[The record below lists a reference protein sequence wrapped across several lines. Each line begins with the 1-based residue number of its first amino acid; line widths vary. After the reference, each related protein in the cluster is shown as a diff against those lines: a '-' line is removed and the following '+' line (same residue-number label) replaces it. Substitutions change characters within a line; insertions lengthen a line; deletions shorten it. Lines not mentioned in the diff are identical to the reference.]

1 MKKLAMVAFLAMMT
15 AGFSASAFGG
25 LAREGEQ
32 NFFYYFGTPCASPC
46 AAPAPTCAPV
56 NPCRPMCPPPPCPV
70 KCCPPIIGIFG

>member
-1 MKKLAMVAFLAMMT
+1 MKKLAMVAFLAIMT

-46 AAPAPTCAPV
+46 AVVTPPCAPV
-56 NPCRPMCPPPPCPV
+56 APPCKPMCVRPCQPV
-70 KCCPPIIGIFG
+70 CCPPIIGIFG